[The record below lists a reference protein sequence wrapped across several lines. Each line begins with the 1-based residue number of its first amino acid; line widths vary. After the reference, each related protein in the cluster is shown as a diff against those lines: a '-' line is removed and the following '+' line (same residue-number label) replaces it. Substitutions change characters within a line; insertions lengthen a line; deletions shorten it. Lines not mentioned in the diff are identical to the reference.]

1 MKILYFS
8 PIEYQGLKQRPQY
21 IAEGL
26 ARQHE
31 VTYVDPTVSMMK
43 FLLKGGE
50 KPGGYAYRVKD
61 HLKVVRLS
69 GAFSVHRSLGA
80 LGGWVAFSERLQ
92 LRKYLQEADLVW
104 IGYCPWYSL
113 LKGYRGTIVY
123 DKMDD
128 DIQITKNGLLKKL
141 IRKVEPPLVERADL
155 LFVTAQRFRDEFRKK
170 GKCPYVVP
178 NAVDRSAMAH
188 LTGGTPEK
196 LPSRVFGYVGMISH
210 WFDVDAIQT
219 ILDADQRDR
228 VVLVGPSEIELPVHP
243 RLVCTGRIPK
253 ERVDGWIRSFDVC
266 LYPFQRTPLIDTI
279 DPVKIYEYLAQNK
292 PILAADSLEMNKF
305 GSLVFTYRTQEQL
318 RELVGRDLPVPFG
331 CQEQRSRFVEE
342 NCWDSRMA
350 VITEALNKLDRIDP

>member
-1 MKILYFS
+1 
-8 PIEYQGLKQRPQY
+8 
-21 IAEGL
+21 
-26 ARQHE
+26 
-31 VTYVDPTVSMMK
+31 
-43 FLLKGGE
+43 
-50 KPGGYAYRVKD
+50 
-61 HLKVVRLS
+61 
-69 GAFSVHRSLGA
+69 
-80 LGGWVAFSERLQ
+80 
-92 LRKYLQEADLVW
+92 
-104 IGYCPWYSL
+104 
-113 LKGYRGTIVY
+113 
-123 DKMDD
+123 
-128 DIQITKNGLLKKL
+128 
-141 IRKVEPPLVERADL
+141 
-155 LFVTAQRFRDEFRKK
+155 
-170 GKCPYVVP
+170 
-178 NAVDRSAMAH
+178 MAH

-279 DPVKIYEYLAQNK
+279 DPVKIYEYLAHNK